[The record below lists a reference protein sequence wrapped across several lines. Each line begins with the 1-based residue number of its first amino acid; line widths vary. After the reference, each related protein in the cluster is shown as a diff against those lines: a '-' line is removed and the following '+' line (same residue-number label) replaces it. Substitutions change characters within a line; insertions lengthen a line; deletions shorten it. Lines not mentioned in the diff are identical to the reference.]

1 MSDPPTFPETLI
13 DLSHTV
19 AHGLHNLQ
27 RSPRPDHLR
36 LSEPRSVPEALR
48 ARNRISDRQ
57 DRDGGEYRHLSRLSI
72 SPLRRWQRSF
82 RTRTAKAREPP
93 RHQDTGPA

>member
-72 SPLRRWQRSF
+72 SPLRRWQSAF
-82 RTRTAKAREPP
+82 RPRPATASELQRYAER
-93 RHQDTGPA
+93 GP